1 MTCDPEAG
9 KPMTQTTFPARSA
22 ADARRGGVA
31 AALAAVFIWAL
42 VPVGTRFFV
51 LRTDPLMFNILRFA
65 ASGAAALPLC
75 LRGRPWRW
83 PVRDRILLCVCALF
97 AVPGYNMPVA
107 LGARAIPAGELGLLI
122 ATEPVFIVAL
132 SSLLER
138 RPISQRVL
146 AGSALALAGAVLTS
160 GSTGAPLLSSWA
172 STLQVLGGA
181 FSWSCYTVLVGRL
194 NARHGTFAV
203 TGAILVIGSAALML
217 ISLPLTRGT
226 PWPDVTT
233 TAMLAAMGILSSL
246 LGFLLW
252 NHACAALPAE
262 RVGLF
267 VYLIPI
273 VCLGAG
279 AGMLGESL
287 SLAILAGGVLTIA
300 GVWLASRTPPAG
312 AESRRPREA

>member
-1 MTCDPEAG
+1 M
-9 KPMTQTTFPARSA
+9 MQTNSQARSP
-22 ADARRGGVA
+22 ADARRGGVT

-51 LRTDPLMFNILRFA
+51 LRIDPLMFNIVRFA
-65 ASGAAALPLC
+65 ASGAAALPLF
-75 LRGRPWRW
+75 LRARPWRW
-83 PVRDRILLCVCALF
+83 PVRDQLLVGVCALF
-97 AVPGYNMPVA
+97 AVPGYNVPVA

-132 SSLLER
+132 TLLLER
-138 RPISQRVL
+138 RPISHRVL
-146 AGSALALAGAVLTS
+146 TGSALALAGVVLTS
-160 GSTGAPLLSSWA
+160 GSTGAPLLSWQ
-172 STLQVLGGA
+172 STLQALGGA
-181 FSWSCYTVLVGRL
+181 FSWSCYTVLAGRL

-203 TGAILVIGSAALML
+203 TGTILVIGSAALML

-233 TAMLAAMGILSSL
+233 TSMLAAMGIISSL

-252 NHACAALPAE
+252 NHACAVLPAE

-279 AGMLGESL
+279 AQLLGESL
-287 SLAILAGGVLTIA
+287 TFAVLAGGVLTVA
-300 GVWLASRTPPAG
+300 GVWVASRTAPAG
-312 AESRRPREA
+312 AEPGCAREV

>member
-1 MTCDPEAG
+1 
-9 KPMTQTTFPARSA
+9 
-22 ADARRGGVA
+22 VA

-51 LRTDPLMFNILRFA
+51 LRIDPLMFNVLRFA
-65 ASGAAALPLC
+65 AAGSAALPLFV
-75 LRGRPWRW
+75 RARPWRW
-83 PVRDRILLCVCALF
+83 PLRDQLVVCLCALF
-97 AVPGYNMPVA
+97 AVPGYNVPVA

-132 SSLLER
+132 ALLLER
-138 RPISQRVL
+138 RSISSRVL
-146 AGSALALAGAVLTS
+146 LGGFLALAGVVLTS
-160 GSTGAPLLSSWA
+160 QGSGLPLMSSWK

-181 FSWSCYTVLVGRL
+181 FSWSCYTVLAGRL
-194 NARHGTFAV
+194 NACHGTFAV
-203 TGAILVIGSAALML
+203 TGTILVIGSAALML
-217 ISLPLTRGT
+217 ISLPMTRGT

-233 TAMLAAMGILSSL
+233 ASMLAAMGIISSL

-252 NHACAALPAE
+252 NHACASLPAE

-279 AGMLGESL
+279 AQLLGESL
-287 SLAILAGGVLTIA
+287 TFAVLAGGVLTIA
-300 GVWLASRTPPAG
+300 GIWVASRTAPA
-312 AESRRPREA
+312 AAPDRPREV